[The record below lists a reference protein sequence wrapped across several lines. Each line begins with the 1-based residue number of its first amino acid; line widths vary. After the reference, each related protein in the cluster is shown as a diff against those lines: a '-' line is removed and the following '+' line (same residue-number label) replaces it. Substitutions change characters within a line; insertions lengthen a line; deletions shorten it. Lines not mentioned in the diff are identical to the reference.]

1 MSAETLD
8 WHNVWSLIG
17 NTANRT
23 PANGWHTVREI
34 VTADAGVQTVGGAW
48 HHRAAMQGDEPNHY
62 YGHIPV
68 EDVERRLFGW
78 DPMAISPMVASY
90 SVITEDGVE
99 LVTITDDKRQM
110 IVRPRGAL
118 GEDDPGGIVGVFKS
132 GYRIHNFRE
141 WLLDNV
147 ATILSD
153 ELSISAAGLLREGAQ
168 AWVEVSVP
176 ETITTPEGVEF
187 RPVLLAATSLDGS
200 LATGYGR
207 KVQLTVCDNTLA
219 IALAEK
225 GQSIKFRHTTNSLNR
240 IGEAREALAVVHT
253 IADDFATEVAQLTN
267 TTVTDAQWSAF
278 LDAHDLTTLKDAKG
292 NAKEKASRTHATNRR
307 AEFEQLY
314 RYDSR
319 VAPWTGTAFG
329 VLQTVN
335 THKQHVAT
343 VRGMSRPMRNADM
356 AITGGIDK
364 LDADTLATLDRV
376 LAAA

>member
-1 MSAETLD
+1 MSAERIE

-23 PANGWHTVREI
+23 TANGWHKVQEI
-34 VTADAGVQTVGGAW
+34 LTADAGLQTIGGAW
-48 HHRAAMQGDEPNHY
+48 HYRAAVQGDEPNHY
-62 YGHIPV
+62 YGPIPV

-78 DPMAISPMVASY
+78 EPVAVSPMVATY

-99 LVTITDDKRQM
+99 TISITDGNRQM

-118 GEDDPGGIVGVFKS
+118 GEDDPGGIVGVFKA
-132 GYRIHNFRE
+132 GYKIHNFRE
-141 WLLDNV
+141 WLLHNV
-147 ATILSD
+147 ASILDD

-225 GQSIKFRHTTNSLNR
+225 GQSIKFKHTTNSLNR
-240 IGEAREALAVVHT
+240 IGEAREALAIVHT
-253 IADDFATEVAQLTN
+253 IADDFAAEVAQLTN
-267 TTVTDAQWSAF
+267 TTVTDEAWAQF
-278 LDAHDLTTLKDAKG
+278 LDAHELTTLKDAKG
-292 NAKEKASRTHATNRR
+292 NAKEKASKTHAMNRR

-314 RYDSR
+314 RYDER
-319 VAPWTGTAFG
+319 CKPWIGTAFG
-329 VLQTVN
+329 VLQAVN
-335 THKQHVAT
+335 THKHHVAT

-356 AITGGIDK
+356 AITGGIDA
-364 LDADTLATLDRV
+364 LDRNTLDTLTAV
-376 LAAA
+376 LA